1 MARINQNA
9 VKKDLQKALKS
20 FQKEAMEEALKVFN
34 KNKAE
39 LLQDFREHP
48 VTKEIQAGPN
58 ASNTSSTLG
67 GYGNLFSYIGFD
79 KDSEDPTRI
88 IEERLMKETE
98 MSKTPTFKI
107 KGDEV
112 VFEFNVNTV
121 DKESLVKDTP
131 MPFEQ
136 GRSWVNGIEKGIS
149 GLSYYIYGKLL
160 DKSRSGSGL
169 QSDTQIRGLS
179 YKPVKY
185 MSEILNKFKRKFK

>member
-20 FQKEAMEEALKVFN
+20 FEKEAMAEALKVFN

-88 IEERLMKETE
+88 IEDRLMKETE

-107 KGDEV
+107 KGDEI

-121 DKESLVKDTP
+121 DKESLTKDTP

-169 QSDTQIRGLS
+169 QSDTKIRGLS